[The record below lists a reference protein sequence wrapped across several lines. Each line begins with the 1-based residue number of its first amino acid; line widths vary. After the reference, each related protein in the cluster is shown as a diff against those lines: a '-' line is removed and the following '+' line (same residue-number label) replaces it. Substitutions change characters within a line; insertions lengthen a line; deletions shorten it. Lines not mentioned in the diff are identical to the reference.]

1 VSVGIRELETDVL
14 ILGGGLAA
22 LRAAIAAAS
31 AGARVAV
38 MTKGTAGRA
47 GSSAITSAGFSVA
60 IGQTDPADSPES
72 HFADTI
78 RGGGVNRRRLVEIFC
93 AEAPARFWE
102 MVSWGV
108 EFERD
113 AGTGRIL
120 QHPSG
125 DHSHPRTAVCLQHK
139 GIGMTLPLR
148 AAAAG
153 VAFWD
158 RIIALYL
165 MRDSNGVSGVVALD
179 QQTLELLAVRA
190 RATILATGG
199 IGQLYP
205 VTSNPNDVTGDG
217 LALAYRAGA
226 RLVDME
232 FMQFYPWRLISYV
245 TGRMPVQPS
254 SFVAGAVLRNA
265 AGERFMPRYDPERRD
280 ATTRDIAAGAIYTE
294 ILEGRGVHGGVRL
307 DLSDAPLEE
316 FVRLNPRVGRYFADH
331 GLDLASAE
339 LILAPEAHFLMGGVV
354 IDEHGRTSLPGLLA
368 AGEVSGGSDGG
379 NRLDSNAI
387 PAGQV
392 FGRRA
397 GMAAAADAAARGRA
411 GLGPDAVSRWAGR
424 FGGASGG
431 GSRGFRGPVGSGGLG
446 GSGGVGGIDRKDI
459 KRRINDLML
468 RAAGIR
474 RDGTRLAEGVRGAQ
488 ALSADYLAA
497 ADGPREVL
505 AAIELEN
512 MAQVASIVVRA
523 AEFRT
528 ESRAAHYRDDYPD
541 RDDEHWFAN
550 VYAAQD
556 SDGQLTMTKEKIA

>member
-1 VSVGIRELETDVL
+1 MSVGIRQLETDVL

-22 LRAAIAAAS
+22 LRAAIAAGS

-60 IGQTDPADSPES
+60 IGQADPADSPQS

-93 AEAPARFWE
+93 EEAPARFWE

-108 EFERD
+108 QFERD

-125 DHSHPRTAVCLQHK
+125 DHSHPRTAVCVQHK

-153 VAFWD
+153 VEFLD
-158 RIIALYL
+158 RIIALDL
-165 MRDSNGVSGVVALD
+165 MHDENGVSGVVALD

-265 AGERFMPRYDPERRD
+265 DGERFMLRYDPERGD
-280 ATTRDIAAGAIYTE
+280 ATTRDIAARAIYTE

-307 DLSDAPLEE
+307 DLSQAPLEE
-316 FVRLNPRVGRYFADH
+316 FIRLNPRVGRYFSDH
-331 GLDLASAE
+331 GLDLATAE

-354 IDEHGRTSLPGLLA
+354 IDENGRTSLPGLLA

-397 GMAAAADAAARGRA
+397 AWPRPPTPRREAGPGSDRKPCPAGPRGSAGESASGRRAKRRRERRRGRHRPQGRQAPHQRPDAQGGGHPPGRGPAGRGSARGGDA
-411 GLGPDAVSRWAGR
+411 GGR
-424 FGGASGG
+424 L
-431 GSRGFRGPVGSGGLG
+431 PGLG
-446 GSGGVGGIDRKDI
+446 G
-459 KRRINDLML
+459 
-468 RAAGIR
+468 RAARCPG
-474 RDGTRLAEGVRGAQ
+474 RDRTGEHGAGRVDRGA
-488 ALSADYLAA
+488 
-497 ADGPREVL
+497 GRGV
-505 AAIELEN
+505 
-512 MAQVASIVVRA
+512 
-523 AEFRT
+523 
-528 ESRAAHYRDDYPD
+528 PD
-541 RDDEHWFAN
+541 REPGGALPGRLPRPRRRAL
-550 VYAAQD
+550 VRQRVRPPGRRRP
-556 SDGQLTMTKEKIA
+556 DGAD

>member
-22 LRAAIAAAS
+22 LRAAIAAIS
-31 AGARVAV
+31 AGAQVAV

-60 IGQTDPADSPES
+60 IGQADPTDSPES

-78 RGGGVNRRRLVEIFC
+78 RGGGVNRRRLVEVFC
-93 AEAPARFWE
+93 EEAPARFWE
-102 MVSWGV
+102 MVRWGV
-108 EFERD
+108 QFEQD
-113 AGTGRIL
+113 AATGRIL

-125 DHSHPRTAVCLQHK
+125 DHSHPRTAVCVQRK

-148 AAAAG
+148 DAAAG
-153 VAFWD
+153 VMFLD
-158 RIIALYL
+158 RIIALDL
-165 MRDSNGVSGVVALD
+165 MRDENGVSGVVALD
-179 QQTLELLAVRA
+179 QQTLELVTVRA

-232 FMQFYPWRLISYV
+232 FVQFYPWRLISYV

-265 AGERFMPRYDPERRD
+265 DGERFMPRYDPERRD
-280 ATTRDIAAGAIYTE
+280 ATTRDIAARAIYTE
-294 ILEGRGVHGGVRL
+294 ILEGRGLHGGVRL
-307 DLSDAPLEE
+307 DLAQAPLEE

-331 GLDLASAE
+331 GLDLATAE

-354 IDEHGRTSLPGLLA
+354 IDENGRTSLPGLLA

-397 GMAAAADAAARGRA
+397 GIAAAADAAARGQA
-411 GLGPDAVSRWAGR
+411 GLGPDAVSRWARRLGR
-424 FGGASGG
+424 RALGGPARGTPGSSSGG
-431 GSRGFRGPVGSGGLG
+431 TA
-446 GSGGVGGIDRKDI
+446 GGIDRKDI

-474 RDGTRLAEGVRGAQ
+474 RDGARLAEGVHEAG

-497 ADGPREVL
+497 AAEPRDAL

-512 MAQVASIVVRA
+512 MALVASIVVRA
-523 AEFRT
+523 AQFRT

-541 RDDEHWFAN
+541 RDDASWFAN
-550 VYAAQD
+550 VYVDQD
-556 SDGQLTMTKEKIA
+556 ADGQIAMTKEKIT

>member
-1 VSVGIRELETDVL
+1 MSVGVRELETDVL

-22 LRAAIAAAS
+22 LRAAIAAIS

-60 IGQTDPADSPES
+60 IGQTDPADTPES
-72 HFADTI
+72 HFTDTI
-78 RGGGVNRRRLVEIFC
+78 RGGGVNRRRLVEVFC

-108 EFERD
+108 QFERD

-158 RIIALYL
+158 RIIALDL
-165 MRDSNGVSGVVALD
+165 MHDENGVSGVVALD

-190 RATILATGG
+190 RATVLATGG

-280 ATTRDIAAGAIYTE
+280 ATTRDIAARAIYTE

-307 DLSDAPLEE
+307 DLSAAPLEE

-331 GLDLASAE
+331 GLDLATAE

-397 GMAAAADAAARGRA
+397 GMAAAADAAARGGA
-411 GLGPDAVSRWAGR
+411 GLGQEAVSRWAGR
-424 FGGASGG
+424 FG
-431 GSRGFRGPVGSGGLG
+431 RRVRGSG
-446 GSGGVGGIDRKDI
+446 VPGGIDRKDV
-459 KRRINDLML
+459 KRRINELML

-474 RDGTRLAEGVRGAQ
+474 RDGTRLAEGVRGAC

-497 ADGPREVL
+497 ADGPRDVL

-512 MAQVASIVVRA
+512 MALVASIVVRA
-523 AEFRT
+523 AQFRT

-550 VYAAQD
+550 VYACQD
-556 SDGQLTMTKEKIA
+556 SDGQMAMIKEKIS

>member
-1 VSVGIRELETDVL
+1 MSVGIRQLETDVL

-60 IGQTDPADSPES
+60 IGQADPADSPQS

-93 AEAPARFWE
+93 EEAPARFWE

-108 EFERD
+108 QFERD

-125 DHSHPRTAVCLQHK
+125 DHSHPRTAVCVQHK

-153 VAFWD
+153 VEFLD
-158 RIIALYL
+158 RIIALDL
-165 MRDSNGVSGVVALD
+165 MHDENGVSGVVALD

-265 AGERFMPRYDPERRD
+265 DGERFMPRYDPERGD
-280 ATTRDIAAGAIYTE
+280 ATTRDIAARAIYTE

-307 DLSDAPLEE
+307 DLSQAPLEE
-316 FVRLNPRVGRYFADH
+316 FTRLNPRVGRYFSDH
-331 GLDLASAE
+331 GLDLATAE

-354 IDEHGRTSLPGLLA
+354 IDENGRTSLPGLLA

-397 GMAAAADAAARGRA
+397 GLAAAADAAARGGA
-411 GLGPDAVSRWAGR
+411 GPGQEAVSRWASR
-424 FGGASGG
+424 FGRRAGQRRRPGTAPERRRERHRPQGHQAPHQRPDAQGG
-431 GSRGFRGPVGSGGLG
+431 GHPPGRGPAGRGGARG
-446 GSGGVGGIDRKDI
+446 GDPGGRLPGRGG
-459 KRRINDLML
+459 
-468 RAAGIR
+468 RAARCPG
-474 RDGTRLAEGVRGAQ
+474 RDRTGEHGAGRVDRGAGRAVPDREPGG
-488 ALSADYLAA
+488 ALPGRLP
-497 ADGPREVL
+497 GPRRRAL
-505 AAIELEN
+505 
-512 MAQVASIVVRA
+512 VRQ
-523 AEFRT
+523 RVCLPG
-528 ESRAAHYRDDYPD
+528 RRRPD
-541 RDDEHWFAN
+541 GAD
-550 VYAAQD
+550 
-556 SDGQLTMTKEKIA
+556 

>member
-1 VSVGIRELETDVL
+1 VSVGVRELETDVL

-22 LRAAIAAAS
+22 LRAAIAAVS
-31 AGARVAV
+31 AGARVTV

-60 IGQTDPADSPES
+60 IGQEDPADSPQS

-78 RGGGVNRRRLVEIFC
+78 RGGGVNRRRLVEVFC
-93 AEAPARFWE
+93 EEAPARFWE

-148 AAAAG
+148 AEAAG
-153 VAFWD
+153 VEFLD
-158 RIIALYL
+158 RIIALDL
-165 MRDSNGVSGVVALD
+165 MHDQNGVSGVVALD
-179 QQTLELLAVRA
+179 QQSLELLAVRA

-232 FMQFYPWRLISYV
+232 FVQFYPWRLISYV

-265 AGERFMPRYDPERRD
+265 DNDRFMPRYDPERGD
-280 ATTRDIAAGAIYTE
+280 ATTRDIAARAIYTE
-294 ILEGRGVHGGVRL
+294 ILEGRGTGGGVRL
-307 DLSDAPLEE
+307 DLSHVPLAE

-331 GLDLASAE
+331 GLDLATAE

-397 GMAAAADAAARGRA
+397 GMAAAADAAARGGA
-411 GLGPDAVSRWAGR
+411 GLGQEAVSRWAGR
-424 FGGASGG
+424 FGRRLARRAAGAGAG
-431 GSRGFRGPVGSGGLG
+431 AGF
-446 GSGGVGGIDRKDI
+446 DRREV
-459 KRRINDLML
+459 KRRINDVML

-474 RDGTRLAEGVRGAQ
+474 RDGARLAEGVRGAC

-497 ADGPREVL
+497 ADGPRDAL

-512 MAQVASIVVRA
+512 MVQVASIVVHA

-541 RDDEHWFAN
+541 RDDERWFAN
-550 VYAAQD
+550 VYAYQD
-556 SDGQLTMTKEKIA
+556 TDGQMAMSKERIT

>member
-1 VSVGIRELETDVL
+1 MSVGIRQLETDVL

-60 IGQTDPADSPES
+60 IGQADPADSPQS

-93 AEAPARFWE
+93 EEAPARFWE

-108 EFERD
+108 QFERD

-125 DHSHPRTAVCLQHK
+125 DHSHPRTAVCVQHK

-153 VAFWD
+153 VEFLD
-158 RIIALYL
+158 RIIALDL
-165 MRDSNGVSGVVALD
+165 MHDENGVSGVVALD

-265 AGERFMPRYDPERRD
+265 DGERFMPRYDPERGD
-280 ATTRDIAAGAIYTE
+280 ATTRDIAARAIYTE
-294 ILEGRGVHGGVRL
+294 ILEGRGVNGGVRL
-307 DLSDAPLEE
+307 DLSQAPLEE
-316 FVRLNPRVGRYFADH
+316 FIRLNPRVGRYFSDH
-331 GLDLASAE
+331 GLDLATAE

-354 IDEHGRTSLPGLLA
+354 IDEDGRTSLPGLLA

-397 GMAAAADAAARGRA
+397 GLAAAADAAARGGA
-411 GLGPDAVSRWAGR
+411 GPGQEAVSRWASR
-424 FGGASGG
+424 FGRRAGQRAPGLAERRRERHRPQGHQAPHQRPDAQGG
-431 GSRGFRGPVGSGGLG
+431 GHPAGRGPAGRGSARSRDPGGRLPGLG
-446 GSGGVGGIDRKDI
+446 G
-459 KRRINDLML
+459 
-468 RAAGIR
+468 RAARCPG
-474 RDGTRLAEGVRGAQ
+474 RDRTGEHGAGRVDRGA
-488 ALSADYLAA
+488 
-497 ADGPREVL
+497 GRGV
-505 AAIELEN
+505 
-512 MAQVASIVVRA
+512 
-523 AEFRT
+523 
-528 ESRAAHYRDDYPD
+528 PD
-541 RDDEHWFAN
+541 REPGGALPGRLPRPRRCAL
-550 VYAAQD
+550 VRQRVCLPGRRRP
-556 SDGQLTMTKEKIA
+556 DGAD

>member
-1 VSVGIRELETDVL
+1 MSVGVRELETDVL

-22 LRAAIAAAS
+22 LRAAIAAVS
-31 AGARVAV
+31 AGARVTV

-60 IGQTDPADSPES
+60 IGQEDPADSPQS

-78 RGGGVNRRRLVEIFC
+78 RGGGVNRRRLVEVFC
-93 AEAPARFWE
+93 EEAPARFWE

-148 AAAAG
+148 AASAG
-153 VAFWD
+153 VEFLD
-158 RIIALYL
+158 RIIALDL
-165 MRDSNGVSGVVALD
+165 MHDQNGVSGVVALD
-179 QQTLELLAVRA
+179 QQSLELLAVRA

-232 FMQFYPWRLISYV
+232 FVQFYPWRLISYV

-265 AGERFMPRYDPERRD
+265 DNDRFMPRYDPERGD
-280 ATTRDIAAGAIYTE
+280 ATTRDIAARAIYTE
-294 ILEGRGVHGGVRL
+294 ILEGRGTGGGVRL
-307 DLSDAPLEE
+307 DLSHVPLAE

-331 GLDLASAE
+331 GLDLATAE

-354 IDEHGRTSLPGLLA
+354 IDEYGRTSLPGLLA

-411 GLGPDAVSRWAGR
+411 GLGQEAVSRWAGR
-424 FGGASGG
+424 FGRRLA
-431 GSRGFRGPVGSGGLG
+431 RRATGF
-446 GSGGVGGIDRKDI
+446 DRREV
-459 KRRINDLML
+459 KRRVNDVML

-474 RDGTRLAEGVRGAQ
+474 RDGARLAEGVRGAC

-497 ADGPREVL
+497 ADGPRDAL

-512 MAQVASIVVRA
+512 MVQVASIVVRA

-541 RDDEHWFAN
+541 RDDERWFAN
-550 VYAAQD
+550 VYAYQD
-556 SDGQLTMTKEKIA
+556 TDGQMAMSKEKIT

>member
-1 VSVGIRELETDVL
+1 VSVGVRELETDVL

-22 LRAAIAAAS
+22 LRAAIAAIS
-31 AGARVAV
+31 AGAQVAI

-60 IGQTDPADSPES
+60 IGQADSADSPES
-72 HFADTI
+72 HFADTM
-78 RGGGVNRRRLVEIFC
+78 RGGGINRRRLVEIFC

-108 EFERD
+108 EFEREP
-113 AGTGRIL
+113 GTGRIV
-120 QHPSG
+120 QHASG
-125 DHSHPRTAVCLQHK
+125 DHTHPRTAVCAQHK

-153 VAFWD
+153 VMFLD
-158 RIIALYL
+158 RIIALDL
-165 MRDSNGVSGVVALD
+165 MHDKNGVSGVVALD

-190 RATILATGG
+190 RATIVATGG

-232 FMQFYPWRLISYV
+232 FVQFYPWRLISYV
-245 TGRMPVQPS
+245 SGRMPVQPS

-265 AGERFMPRYDPERRD
+265 QHERFMPRYDPERRD
-280 ATTRDIAAGAIYTE
+280 ATTRDVAARAIYTE
-294 ILEGRGVHGGVRL
+294 ILEGRGVNGGVRL
-307 DLSDAPLEE
+307 DLSQIPLAE
-316 FVRLNPRVGRYFADH
+316 FVRLNPRVGRFFADH
-331 GLDLASAE
+331 GLDLATAE
-339 LILAPEAHFLMGGVV
+339 LILAPEAHFLMGGVA
-354 IDEHGRTSLPGLLA
+354 IDDEGRTSVPGLLA
-368 AGEVSGGSDGG
+368 AGEVSGGIDGG

-397 GMAAAADAAARGRA
+397 GLAAAAYAGARGGA
-411 GLGPDAVSRWAGR
+411 GLGHEAVSRWVRR
-424 FGGASGG
+424 FG
-431 GSRGFRGPVGSGGLG
+431 RRGSGACL
-446 GSGGVGGIDRKDI
+446 DRKDI
-459 KRRINDLML
+459 KRRINALML

-474 RDGTRLAEGVRGAQ
+474 REGPRLAEGVRGAEV
-488 ALSADYLAA
+488 LSADYLAA
-497 ADGPREVL
+497 AGGPRDVL

-512 MAQVASIVVRA
+512 MALVASIVVRA

-528 ESRAAHYRDDYPD
+528 ESRAAHYRDDYPA

-550 VYAAQD
+550 VYAYQGA
-556 SDGQLTMTKEKIA
+556 DGQMAITKENIE

>member
-1 VSVGIRELETDVL
+1 
-14 ILGGGLAA
+14 
-22 LRAAIAAAS
+22 
-31 AGARVAV
+31 
-38 MTKGTAGRA
+38 
-47 GSSAITSAGFSVA
+47 
-60 IGQTDPADSPES
+60 
-72 HFADTI
+72 
-78 RGGGVNRRRLVEIFC
+78 
-93 AEAPARFWE
+93 

-148 AAAAG
+148 AEAAG
-153 VAFWD
+153 VEFLD
-158 RIIALYL
+158 RIIALDL
-165 MRDSNGVSGVVALD
+165 MHDQNGVSGVVALD
-179 QQTLELLAVRA
+179 QQSLELLAVRA

-232 FMQFYPWRLISYV
+232 FVQFYPWRLISYV

-265 AGERFMPRYDPERRD
+265 DNDRFMPRYDPERGD
-280 ATTRDIAAGAIYTE
+280 ATTRDIAARAIYTE
-294 ILEGRGVHGGVRL
+294 ILEGRGTGGGVRL
-307 DLSDAPLEE
+307 DLSHVPLAE

-331 GLDLASAE
+331 GLDLATAE

-397 GMAAAADAAARGRA
+397 GMAAAADAAARGGA
-411 GLGPDAVSRWAGR
+411 GLGQEAVSRWAGR
-424 FGGASGG
+424 FGRRLARRAAGAGA
-431 GSRGFRGPVGSGGLG
+431 GF
-446 GSGGVGGIDRKDI
+446 DRREV
-459 KRRINDLML
+459 KRRINDVML

-474 RDGTRLAEGVRGAQ
+474 RDGARLAEGVRGAC

-497 ADGPREVL
+497 ADGPRDAL

-512 MAQVASIVVRA
+512 MVQVASIVVHA

-541 RDDEHWFAN
+541 RDDERWFAN
-550 VYAAQD
+550 VYAYQD
-556 SDGQLTMTKEKIA
+556 TDGQMAMSKERIT

>member
-1 VSVGIRELETDVL
+1 MSVGVRELETDVL

-22 LRAAIAAAS
+22 LRAAIAAVS
-31 AGARVAV
+31 AGARVTV

-60 IGQTDPADSPES
+60 IGQEDPADSPQS

-78 RGGGVNRRRLVEIFC
+78 RGGGVNRRRLVEVFC
-93 AEAPARFWE
+93 EEAPARFWE

-148 AAAAG
+148 AEAAG
-153 VAFWD
+153 VEFLD
-158 RIIALYL
+158 RIIALDL
-165 MRDSNGVSGVVALD
+165 MHDENGVSGVVALD

-217 LALAYRAGA
+217 LALAYRAGT

-232 FMQFYPWRLISYV
+232 FVQFYPWRLISYV

-265 AGERFMPRYDPERRD
+265 DNDRFMPRYDPERGD
-280 ATTRDIAAGAIYTE
+280 ATTRDIAARAIYTE
-294 ILEGRGVHGGVRL
+294 ILEGRGTGGGVRL
-307 DLSDAPLEE
+307 DLSHVPLEE

-331 GLDLASAE
+331 GLDLATAE

-397 GMAAAADAAARGRA
+397 GMAAAADAAARGGA
-411 GLGPDAVSRWAGR
+411 GLGQEAVSHWAGR
-424 FGGASGG
+424 FARRLARRAAGA
-431 GSRGFRGPVGSGGLG
+431 GF
-446 GSGGVGGIDRKDI
+446 DRREV
-459 KRRINDLML
+459 KRRINDVML

-474 RDGTRLAEGVRGAQ
+474 RDGARLAEGVRGAC

-497 ADGPREVL
+497 ADGPRDAL

-512 MAQVASIVVRA
+512 MVQVASIVVRA

-541 RDDEHWFAN
+541 RDDERWFAN
-550 VYAAQD
+550 VYAYQD
-556 SDGQLTMTKEKIA
+556 TDGQMAMTKERIT

>member
-1 VSVGIRELETDVL
+1 MSVGIRQLETDVL

-60 IGQTDPADSPES
+60 IGQTDPADSPQS

-93 AEAPARFWE
+93 EEAPARFWE

-108 EFERD
+108 QFERD

-125 DHSHPRTAVCLQHK
+125 DHSHPRTAVCVQHK

-153 VAFWD
+153 VEFLD
-158 RIIALYL
+158 RIIALDL
-165 MRDSNGVSGVVALD
+165 MHDENGVSGVVALD

-190 RATILATGG
+190 GTTILATGG

-254 SFVAGAVLRNA
+254 SFVVGAVLRNA
-265 AGERFMPRYDPERRD
+265 AASGSCRGMTPNGATPRRGTSRPGPSTPRSWK
-280 ATTRDIAAGAIYTE
+280 AGACRAACGSTC
-294 ILEGRGVHGGVRL
+294 RR
-307 DLSDAPLEE
+307 
-316 FVRLNPRVGRYFADH
+316 PRWR
-331 GLDLASAE
+331 S
-339 LILAPEAHFLMGGVV
+339 
-354 IDEHGRTSLPGLLA
+354 S
-368 AGEVSGGSDGG
+368 SGSTRGSDGT
-379 NRLDSNAI
+379 SPI
-387 PAGQV
+387 T
-392 FGRRA
+392 
-397 GMAAAADAAARGRA
+397 
-411 GLGPDAVSRWAGR
+411 
-424 FGGASGG
+424 AS
-431 GSRGFRGPVGSGGLG
+431 
-446 GSGGVGGIDRKDI
+446 
-459 KRRINDLML
+459 
-468 RAAGIR
+468 
-474 RDGTRLAEGVRGAQ
+474 TW
-488 ALSADYLAA
+488 
-497 ADGPREVL
+497 PRP
-505 AAIELEN
+505 N
-512 MAQVASIVVRA
+512 
-523 AEFRT
+523 
-528 ESRAAHYRDDYPD
+528 
-541 RDDEHWFAN
+541 
-550 VYAAQD
+550 
-556 SDGQLTMTKEKIA
+556 

>member
-1 VSVGIRELETDVL
+1 VSVGIRELQTDVL

-22 LRAAIAAAS
+22 LRAAIAASA
-31 AGARVAV
+31 AGAQVTV

-60 IGQTDPADSPES
+60 IGQADPTDSPQS

-93 AEAPARFWE
+93 EEAPARFWE
-102 MVSWGV
+102 MVGWGV

-113 AGTGRIL
+113 AGTGRIV

-125 DHSHPRTAVCLQHK
+125 DHSHPRTAVCVQHK

-148 AAAAG
+148 AAAGG
-153 VAFWD
+153 VQFCD
-158 RIIALYL
+158 RTVALDL
-165 MRDSNGVSGVVALD
+165 MRDENGVSGVVALD
-179 QQTLELLAVRA
+179 AQTLELLAVRA

-232 FMQFYPWRLISYV
+232 FVQFYPWRLISYV

-254 SFVAGAVLRNA
+254 SFVAGAMLRNA
-265 AGERFMPRYDPERRD
+265 DNERFMPRYDPDRGE
-280 ATTRDIAAGAIYTE
+280 ATTRDIAARAIYTE
-294 ILEGRGVHGGVRL
+294 ILEGRGVNGGVRL
-307 DLSDAPLEE
+307 DLSQVPLQE

-331 GLDLASAE
+331 GHDLATAE
-339 LILAPEAHFLMGGVV
+339 LILVPEAHFLMGGLV
-354 IDEHGRTSLPGLLA
+354 IDENGRTSLPGLLA

-397 GMAAAADAAARGRA
+397 GMAAAADAAARSEA
-411 GLGPDAVSRWAGR
+411 GVGCEAVSRWSRRLAPRAAGA
-424 FGGASGG
+424 GAGAG
-431 GSRGFRGPVGSGGLG
+431 APL
-446 GSGGVGGIDRKDI
+446 DRKEV
-459 KRRINDLML
+459 KRRINALML

-474 RDGTRLAEGVRGAQ
+474 RDGARLAEGVHGA
-488 ALSADYLAA
+488 AVLAADYLAA
-497 ADGPREVL
+497 ADGPRAAL

-512 MAQVASIVVRA
+512 MALVASIVVRA

-528 ESRAAHYRDDYPD
+528 ESRAAHYRDDYPA
-541 RDDEHWFAN
+541 RDDAHWFAN
-550 VYAAQD
+550 VCTYQD
-556 SDGQLTMTKEKIA
+556 TDGQLTMTKEKIQ

>member
-1 VSVGIRELETDVL
+1 MSVGVRELETDVL

-22 LRAAIAAAS
+22 LRAAIAAVS
-31 AGARVAV
+31 AGARVTV

-47 GSSAITSAGFSVA
+47 GSSAITSAGFSAA
-60 IGQTDPADSPES
+60 IGEEDPADSPQS

-78 RGGGVNRRRLVEIFC
+78 RGGGVNRRRLVEVFC
-93 AEAPARFWE
+93 EEAPARFWE

-148 AAAAG
+148 AEAAG
-153 VAFWD
+153 VEFLD
-158 RIIALYL
+158 RIIALDL
-165 MRDSNGVSGVVALD
+165 MHDENGVSGVVALD

-232 FMQFYPWRLISYV
+232 FVQFYPWRLISYV

-265 AGERFMPRYDPERRD
+265 DNDRFMPRYDPERGD
-280 ATTRDIAAGAIYTE
+280 ATTRDIAARAIYTE
-294 ILEGRGVHGGVRL
+294 ILEGRGTGGGVRL
-307 DLSDAPLEE
+307 DLSHVPLQE

-331 GLDLASAE
+331 GLDLATAE

-397 GMAAAADAAARGRA
+397 GMAAAADAAARGGA
-411 GLGPDAVSRWAGR
+411 GLGQEAVSRWAGR
-424 FGGASGG
+424 FGRRLARRAAGA
-431 GSRGFRGPVGSGGLG
+431 GF
-446 GSGGVGGIDRKDI
+446 DRREV
-459 KRRINDLML
+459 KRRINDVML

-474 RDGTRLAEGVRGAQ
+474 RDGARLAEGVRGAC

-497 ADGPREVL
+497 ADGPRDAL

-512 MAQVASIVVRA
+512 MVQVASIVVHA

-541 RDDEHWFAN
+541 RDDERWFAN
-550 VYAAQD
+550 VYAYQD
-556 SDGQLTMTKEKIA
+556 TDGQMAMSKERIT